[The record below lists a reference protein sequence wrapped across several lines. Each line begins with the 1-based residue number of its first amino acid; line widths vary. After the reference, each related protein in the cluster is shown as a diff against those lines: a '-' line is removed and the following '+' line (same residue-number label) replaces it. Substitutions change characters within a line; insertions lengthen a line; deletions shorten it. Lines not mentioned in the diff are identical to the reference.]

1 MTSFT
6 DKEIAE
12 ILKAINEKKPQG
24 FSLNEIHDLELDDKY
39 FQACSVNSGVINILY
54 LIIPNDKVSNHHEVI
69 VGRLCKKY
77 KYTYG
82 HFVKCSKNIG
92 NQLWAI
98 DFSKEITPLK

>member
-39 FQACSVNSGVINILY
+39 FQACSVNSGVIYSIFNY
-54 LIIPNDKVSNHHEVI
+54 S
-69 VGRLCKKY
+69 
-77 KYTYG
+77 
-82 HFVKCSKNIG
+82 
-92 NQLWAI
+92 
-98 DFSKEITPLK
+98 